1 MKGMDYA
8 PLNRTVTVNDE
19 LIRMWKVAESGRPS
33 NTKISVD
40 YNQSCVL
47 TAQKTHSVSI
57 IQAIQLVLYKEVTGV
72 YSEIHKKSK

>member
-1 MKGMDYA
+1 VEGSREWST
-8 PLNRTVTVNDE
+8 L
-19 LIRMWKVAESGRPS
+19 

-72 YSEIHKKSK
+72 YSEIHKKANKHGGARG